1 MLTTNM
7 IRSRSFLLIL
17 FALFLFI
24 GIACSAAPEAAPP
37 AEEPSLPEAT
47 APAEPAEEPF
57 APTFTPLPTP
67 TIGIEIPTSVGV
79 PEEPKPVIP
88 ESRLL
93 TFEYPPELRK
103 GDSTRIRL
111 TLEVDDRGNIIP
123 TAEIEGNVVTGEIVE
138 IPNLYDTHLVIAE
151 AQLYLAGMEVQPPGI
166 ISENMLPGQSVTFYW
181 IVRPEDAGDYE
192 GMAWLHLRL
201 VPRDGGEETRIPISV
216 QFLEIEVKSL
226 FGFMSG
232 SAARGVGALGSVVG
246 SILGFPF
253 VDDLI
258 KWLLGRIRRN

>member
-1 MLTTNM
+1 M
-7 IRSRSFLLIL
+7 
-17 FALFLFI
+17 
-24 GIACSAAPEAAPP
+24 ACGAAPEVAPP
-37 AEEPSLPEAT
+37 AEEPSMPEAT
-47 APAEPAEEPF
+47 APAEPAEELRS
-57 APTFTPLPTP
+57 PTLTPLATP
-67 TIGIEIPTSVGV
+67 TAGIEIPTSVGV
-79 PEEPKPVIP
+79 PEEPKPAIP

-93 TFEYPPELRK
+93 TFEFPPEIRK

-111 TLEVDDRGNIIP
+111 TLEVDDRGNIVP
-123 TAEIEGNVVTGEIVE
+123 TAEVEGNVVTGEIVE

-181 IVRPEDAGDYE
+181 IVRPEEAGNYE

-201 VPRDGGEETRIPISV
+201 VPRDGSEEMRIPVSV
-216 QFLEIEVKSL
+216 QFLEIKVKSL
-226 FGFMSG
+226 FGFLSG

-258 KWLLGRIRRN
+258 KWFLGKIRGK